1 MHKHFYSYLAVWHQ
15 PPHSRIFRDTTPMKL
30 LTTTLLL
37 ALAAPALHASVVYVQ
52 YSGIG
57 TASGSIDDSPFSDE
71 DWTLEFGLDT
81 TAPDTHTGDPNVG
94 FFDAAIV
101 SGSLRLGSITYT
113 LSAASAIGKADLWH
127 IADFNTN
134 RGAIGIRPSSGGSA
148 SFLVAAAAMVPSVF
162 TDSSDLGSLIPGASI
177 SNITKDGRPQ
187 DGGNGSEIRFAYDS
201 DPDYGY
207 DERLITS
214 TGSAIQLF
222 AYSAPLS
229 GTMTVTVSSTSVF
242 APASSVPEPASTLP
256 IVSLLGSA
264 LLLRRHRTHSL

>member
-1 MHKHFYSYLAVWHQ
+1 MKILA
-15 PPHSRIFRDTTPMKL
+15 
-30 LTTTLLL
+30 TTLLL
-37 ALAAPALHASVVYVQ
+37 ALAAPALQASVVYVQ
-52 YSGIG
+52 YSGTG
-57 TASGSIDDSPFSDE
+57 TANGSIDTVPFSNQ
-71 DWTLEFGLDT
+71 DWILEFGLDT
-81 TAPDTHTGDPNVG
+81 TVPDNYIADPNVG

-113 LSAASAIGKADLWH
+113 LSAASATGNAELWH

-134 RGAIGIRPSSGGSA
+134 RGTIGIRPSSGGYA
-148 SFLVAAAAMVPSVF
+148 SFLVAASAMVPSVF

-187 DGGNGSEIRFAYDS
+187 DGGNGSEIRFDYDS
-201 DPDYGY
+201 DPFFGY

-222 AYSAPLS
+222 AYAAPLS
-229 GTMTVTVSSTSVF
+229 GTMTVSISSTSVF
-242 APASSVPEPASTLP
+242 APVSSVPEPASTLP

>member
-1 MHKHFYSYLAVWHQ
+1 
-15 PPHSRIFRDTTPMKL
+15 MKL
-30 LTTTLLL
+30 LAATLLL
-37 ALAAPALHASVVYVQ
+37 ALTAPALHASVIYVQ

-57 TASGSIDDSPFSDE
+57 TASGAIDATPFSDE

-81 TAPDTHTGDPNVG
+81 TAPDTHTADPNVG

-113 LSAASAIGKADLWH
+113 LSGASSTGRVELWH
-127 IADFNTN
+127 VADFNTN
-134 RGAIGIRPSSGGSA
+134 RGAIEVRPDSGGYS
-148 SFLVAAAAMVPSVF
+148 SFLVSAAAMVPSVF
-162 TDSSDLGSLIPGASI
+162 TSSSDIGSLIPGASI

-187 DGGNGSEIRFAYDS
+187 DGGNGSSLRFDYDS
-201 DPDYGY
+201 DPDFGY

-214 TGSAIQLF
+214 TGSAIQLL
-222 AYSAPLS
+222 AYSVPLS

-242 APASSVPEPASTLP
+242 APVSSVPEPASTLP

-264 LLLRRHRTHSL
+264 LLLRRHRSRSL

>member
-1 MHKHFYSYLAVWHQ
+1 
-15 PPHSRIFRDTTPMKL
+15 MKL
-30 LTTTLLL
+30 LATSLLL

-52 YSGIG
+52 YSGTG
-57 TASGSIDDSPFSDE
+57 TASGSVDGTPFSDQ
-71 DWTLEFGLDT
+71 DWILEFGLDT
-81 TAPDTHTGDPNVG
+81 TVPDNYTVDPNVG

-113 LSAASAIGKADLWH
+113 LSAASSTGNAELWH
-127 IADFNTN
+127 VADFDTN
-134 RGAIGIRPSSGGSA
+134 RGTIDVRPSSGGYA

-162 TDSSDLGSLIPGASI
+162 TDSSNLGSLIPGSSI
-177 SNITKDGRPQ
+177 SNITKDGRPS
-187 DGGNGSEIRFAYDS
+187 DGGNSSDIRFDYDS
-201 DPDYGY
+201 DPDFGY

-229 GTMTVTVSSTSVF
+229 GTMTVSISSSSVF
-242 APASSVPEPASTLP
+242 APVSSVPEPASSLP
-256 IVSLLGSA
+256 IVGLFGSA

>member
-1 MHKHFYSYLAVWHQ
+1 
-15 PPHSRIFRDTTPMKL
+15 MKL

-37 ALAAPALHASVVYVQ
+37 ALAAPALHASVVFVQ

-57 TASGSIDDSPFSDE
+57 TASGSIDATPFSDE
-71 DWTLEFGLDT
+71 NWTLEFGLDT
-81 TAPDTHTGDPNVG
+81 TAPDTNIADPNVG
-94 FFDAAIV
+94 IFNAAIV

-113 LSAASAIGKADLWH
+113 LSGASATGRVALRH

-134 RGAIGIRPSSGGSA
+134 RGAIEVSPDSGGYS
-148 SFLVAAAAMVPSVF
+148 SFFVSAAAMVPSVF
-162 TDSSDLGSLIPGASI
+162 TSSSDIGSLIPGVSI
-177 SNITKDGRPQ
+177 SNITRDGGPAA
-187 DGGNGSEIRFAYDS
+187 GGNGSSLQFDYDS

-207 DERLITS
+207 DNRLITS
-214 TGSAIQLF
+214 TGSAIQLL

-264 LLLRRHRTHSL
+264 LLLRRHRSRSL